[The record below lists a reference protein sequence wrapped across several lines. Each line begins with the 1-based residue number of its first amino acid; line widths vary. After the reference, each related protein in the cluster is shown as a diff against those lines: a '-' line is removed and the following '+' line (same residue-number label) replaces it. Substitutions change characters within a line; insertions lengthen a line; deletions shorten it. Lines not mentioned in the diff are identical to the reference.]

1 MARIKHILF
10 ALLTSLLFWTGV
22 ASPVQANSDVS
33 SQVSLVNDSEVNV
46 LLTNTSDRELTN
58 LEIDISLP
66 DGLSLAEPP
75 PTTWDKLEAGESL
88 SFPVRVKEDALEQ
101 SSTNSDEDS
110 SSSSSASSSGT
121 SSSGTSSSETRSSS
135 TDSQSGQTPATG
147 GQTSQTPKAKTASI
161 LPKTGEEWAL
171 YGAFGALFLLLA
183 VVLWKMKL
191 GRKVLLPLLVVATIG
206 WSGFRTVTA
215 EAERRQAD
223 FTHQVTL
230 KDKLRD
236 IKILVRYDYPKAPPV
251 TETSSSSEES
261 SASTDSTSQ
270 AISSSSTTPASSST
284 ASSSEVTSPSSS
296 TEASS
301 GQDNKDP
308 NKPEATDSEVLVS
321 GYAYGAD
328 GQALKL
334 QELSLF
340 LDGQLVS
347 NLVTEEEDGY
357 FLFQAI
363 KGRTYRIQGAG
374 FEVSLIANGDND
386 YQVINHVGQLSL
398 GKVIADE
405 TSRVAVQPEVAYVED
420 FTMYSVEGDGAIVV
434 DKAYDLHAGDKII
447 LPPSADFNTGVAYRV
462 VSSEV
467 IDGQTHITGEIIT
480 DLSEI
485 LTELQFS
492 DTITTEEF
500 TFTPAGGVEVVGL
513 ETGNR
518 SNELVA
524 DVADGK
530 LKAIKKFDNGLSLA
544 LELKYKISPEIKINW
559 LNIPQTK
566 ALVDS
571 QVEVALIGALEA
583 EQKKDELLDAA
594 FPLGTM
600 TFVTPQG
607 IKVVGDVKAFLTTKN
622 TGELELKAGIE
633 FKSRLG
639 LDQGN
644 WVKDFSATPKFEAK
658 LAEKTGLEA
667 GIELL
672 PGLEAFNIRAVEMS
686 NRFGIEGEAEL
697 ATERPGKEGD
707 GLYLNFEGNPFYSAK
722 FSVPEI
728 AKVNQKWGTLD
739 VAKVK
744 LAPKFKYS
752 HLLQRLGTESSSSSS
767 STESSSSTASSS
779 EASSSTTSSS
789 SETPGS
795 SSETEGT
802 GTGTETPTTPPT
814 PTIGQP
820 NAESDFEWKEV
831 PGGVEITRYKGTR
844 PDLVIPSS
852 LGGLPVV
859 AIGDFTYLNWR
870 NERGISLR
878 SLVVPEGVVSIGSS
892 AFSSNQLRSVVLPS
906 SLREIGRGAFFG
918 NQLTAI
924 DLPAGLTGL
933 GDSAFSSNMI
943 RSVVIPAGITRI
955 DYRTFA
961 NNHLTSVG
969 LPEGLTDIGE
979 GAFDHNHLT
988 EIALP
993 STLTDIGVIAFS
1005 SNRLRS
1011 LTLPPGLTTIGS
1023 KAFSNNQI
1031 AGHLLI
1037 PEGVIKVGLGAFRD
1051 NNLTEVTLPST
1062 LSAIQDVVF
1071 SANKLTSVVIPEGV
1085 TTVHISAFLGNSLT
1099 SLYLSDSVTEFYY
1112 FGDSQLPAFDLSV
1125 PSHLKDKFKT
1135 TYMRDVNITYR
1146 P

>member
-46 LLTNTSDRELTN
+46 LLTNTSDRALTN

-110 SSSSSASSSGT
+110 SSSSGTSPSGT
-121 SSSGTSSSETRSSS
+121 SSSETSSLGTSSSETRSSA

-223 FTHQVTL
+223 FTHQVSL

-251 TETSSSSEES
+251 TETGSSSEES
-261 SASTDSTSQ
+261 SASTDSSSQ
-270 AISSSSTTPASSST
+270 ASSSSSTTSASSST

-301 GQDNKDP
+301 GQDDKEP
-308 NKPEATDSEVLVS
+308 NKPEATDPEVLVS

-363 KGRTYRIQGAG
+363 KGRIYLIQGAS

-462 VSSEV
+462 LSSQV
-467 IDGQTHITGEIIT
+467 IDGQTHVTGEVIT

-500 TFTPAGGVEVVGL
+500 TFTPAEGVEVVGL

-559 LNIPQTK
+559 LDIPQSK

-583 EQKKDELLDAA
+583 EQKKDELLEAA

-607 IKVVGDVKAFLTTKN
+607 IKVVGDVNAFLTTKN

-672 PGLEAFNIRAVEMS
+672 PGLEAFNIRAVEMT

-722 FSVPEI
+722 FSIPTI
-728 AKVNQKWGTLD
+728 AKINKKWGTIDL
-739 VAKVK
+739 AKVK
-744 LAPKFKYS
+744 MAPKFKYS
-752 HLLQRLGTESSSSSS
+752 HLLQRLGTESSTSSS

-802 GTGTETPTTPPT
+802 GTGTETPEMPVQPAT

-831 PGGVEITRYKGTR
+831 PGGVEITGYKGTR

-859 AIGDFTYLNWR
+859 SIGSYAHDNWKDDK
-870 NERGISLR
+870 IKLR
-878 SLVVPEGVVSIGSS
+878 SLVIPEGVVSIGHH
-892 AFSSNQLRSVVLPS
+892 AFSDNQLRSVVLPS
-906 SLREIGRGAFFG
+906 SLREIGG
-918 NQLTAI
+918 
-924 DLPAGLTGL
+924 
-933 GDSAFSSNMI
+933 SAFMS
-943 RSVVIPAGITRI
+943 
-955 DYRTFA
+955 
-961 NNHLTSVG
+961 
-969 LPEGLTDIGE
+969 
-979 GAFDHNHLT
+979 
-988 EIALP
+988 
-993 STLTDIGVIAFS
+993 
-1005 SNRLRS
+1005 
-1011 LTLPPGLTTIGS
+1011 
-1023 KAFSNNQI
+1023 NQI

-1037 PEGVIKVGLGAFRD
+1037 PEGVIKVGYSAFKG
-1051 NNLTEVTLPST
+1051 NQLTELTLPST
-1062 LSAIQDVVF
+1062 LSEIEFGVFMRNKLTSVVIPEGVIEVGSSAFEENQLSELTLPSTVSEIQDRVF
-1071 SANKLTSVVIPEGV
+1071 SVNKLTSVVIPEGV
-1085 TTVHISAFLGNSLT
+1085 TTVSLVAFGANPLT
-1099 SLYLSDSVTEFYY
+1099 SLYVPDSVTYLGY
-1112 FGDSQLPAFDLSV
+1112 GNYVQLPAFDLSV
-1125 PSHLKDKFKT
+1125 PGHLKDKFKT